1 MCEHQAMGNR
11 GIVFYYSRSELIS
24 PSLSPEALASNPFFA
39 NETAP
44 VHAKPSVASSPIN
57 ITGLELNL

>member
-11 GIVFYYSRSELIS
+11 GIVFYYSRSKFVSFSHS
-24 PSLSPEALASNPFFA
+24 PKALVSNPFFA

-44 VHAKPSVASSPIN
+44 VHAKPRVVSPPVN